1 MKFYDCFIYNN
12 EDLILDI
19 RFNTLNKYIEKFI
32 LVESK
37 FDHQGNK
44 KKLNFNK
51 DKFKEFENKIEY
63 LVIDKFPNDLNNW
76 ERENFQRNYI
86 SKGLKNIDN
95 DDYVIISDVDEIPNL
110 ENVDNLKK
118 HKFTVFKQKNFSL
131 KINLINKS
139 LPNWFG
145 SRVCKKKY
153 LKSPQWLRDQKVKKY
168 SILKFYKVK
177 WNIVENGG
185 WHFSYLMDAHNIQN
199 KLKSFAHAEF
209 NNTFYTNL
217 EKIKKVIDTQK
228 DLFGRDQ
235 IYEKINLD
243 NFFPKYILNNKDKFK
258 EWIIY

>member
-1 MKFYDCFIYNN
+1 MKLYDCFIYNN

-44 KKLNFNK
+44 KKLNFNIN
-51 DKFKEFENKIEY
+51 KFREFKNKIEY
-63 LVIDKFPNDLNNW
+63 LVIDEFPNNLNNW

-86 SKGLKNIDN
+86 NEGLKNIDK

-110 ENVDNLKK
+110 ENLCNLKNY
-118 HKFTVFKQKNFSL
+118 KFTVFKQKNFSFRV
-131 KINLINKS
+131 NLINKS

-153 LKSPQWLRDQKVKKY
+153 LRSPQWLRNQKVKKY
-168 SILKFYKVK
+168 SILKFFKIK
-177 WNIVENGG
+177 WNIVEDGG
-185 WHFSYLMDAHNIQN
+185 WHFSYLMDATGIQN
-199 KLKSFAHAEF
+199 KLKSFAHAEY
-209 NNTFYTNL
+209 NNEFYTNIK
-217 EKIKKVIDTQK
+217 KIKKAIDTQQ
-228 DLFGRDQ
+228 DLFGRNQ
-235 IYEKINLD
+235 KYEKINLD

-258 EWIIY
+258 DWII

>member
-1 MKFYDCFIYNN
+1 MKLYDCFIYNN

-19 RFNTLNKYIEKFI
+19 RFNTLNKCVDKFI

-44 KKLNFNK
+44 KKLNFNIN
-51 DKFKEFENKIEY
+51 KFKEFKNKIEY
-63 LVIDKFPNDLNNW
+63 LVINEFPNNLNNW

-86 SKGLKNIDN
+86 FEGLKDIDSE
-95 DDYVIISDVDEIPNL
+95 DYVIISDVDEIPNL
-110 ENVDNLKK
+110 ENINNLKN
-118 HKFTVFKQKNFSL
+118 HKFTVFKQKNFSFKL
-131 KINLINKS
+131 NLINKS

-168 SILKFYKVK
+168 SILKFFKIK
-177 WNIVENGG
+177 WNIVEDGG
-185 WHFSYLMDAHNIQN
+185 WHFSYLMDAHGIQN

-209 NNTFYTNL
+209 NNEFYTN
-217 EKIKKVIDTQK
+217 IKKINKAIDNQK

-235 IYEKINLD
+235 KYEKINLD
-243 NFFPKYILNNKDKFK
+243 NIFPKYILNNKNKYKD
-258 EWIIY
+258 WIV